1 MCDMVCYWDP
11 TWPRNLK
18 FGWKFMG
25 SLKEK
30 RKRKSKKAS
39 FRCAPFKKLKI
50 ISIMGKFLT
59 SKVPKGY
66 KGYVGRQ

>member
-1 MCDMVCYWDP
+1 
-11 TWPRNLK
+11 
-18 FGWKFMG
+18 MG

-59 SKVPKGY
+59 GNEPKG
-66 KGYVGRQ
+66 